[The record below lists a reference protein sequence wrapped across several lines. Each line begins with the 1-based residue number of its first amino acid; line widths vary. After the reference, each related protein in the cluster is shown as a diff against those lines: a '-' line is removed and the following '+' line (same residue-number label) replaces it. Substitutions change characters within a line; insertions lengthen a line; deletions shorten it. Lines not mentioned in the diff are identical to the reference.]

1 MFGGE
6 TMAAYVLRRLLQTIP
21 ALFIVVTII
30 FILTHVVPGDPV
42 GVMLGPFADQDR
54 IEETRKRMGLDRPV
68 IVQYVE
74 WLSQAVRGDFG
85 DSFFLGRPVS
95 QAIREA
101 FPVTASLALLSI
113 ILTVLLAVPLGII
126 SALKRD
132 SLAANATMVFSVL
145 GISIPD
151 FWLGFLLIMLFA
163 VQLGWLPTFGYKP
176 LSEGLFTWLRYLTL
190 PVITISLS
198 QMALVTRMTRAGM
211 LEVLDKDYI
220 RTAYAKG
227 LSPSRIVLV
236 HALRNA
242 FVSILTVIG
251 LSFAIVL
258 GGALIIETVFALP
271 GMGRLV
277 VAAATRRDYPV
288 IQGVVVYLS
297 LIYMLVNLVVDIA
310 YGWINP
316 RIRYE

>member
-1 MFGGE
+1 
-6 TMAAYVLRRLLQTIP
+6 V
-21 ALFIVVTII
+21 FIVVTLI

-42 GVMLGPFADQDR
+42 GVLLGPYADQER
-54 IEETRKRMGLDRPV
+54 IEETRERMGLDRPLW
-68 IVQYVE
+68 VQYVD
-74 WLSQAVRGDFG
+74 WLSHAVRGDFG

-95 QAIREA
+95 QAILEA
-101 FPVTASLALLSI
+101 FPVTFSLAILSI
-113 ILTVLLAVPLGII
+113 TLTVLVAVPLGII
-126 SALKRD
+126 SALKRNTMT
-132 SLAANATMVFSVL
+132 ANATMAFSVL

-163 VQLGWLPTFGYKP
+163 VNLGWLPTFGYKP
-176 LSEGLFTWLRYLTL
+176 LSEGFWTWLRYLAL

-198 QMALVTRMTRAGM
+198 QMALVARMTRAGM

-220 RTAYAKG
+220 RTAHAKG
-227 LSPSRIVLV
+227 LPMSRVILV

-258 GGALIIETVFALP
+258 GGALIVETVFALP

-288 IQGVVVYLS
+288 IQGVVVYLA
-297 LIYMLVNLVVDIA
+297 LVYMLVNLVVDIA